1 MEYTIEEQKQYLKE
15 NLEVEPLRKFD
26 GTKDELKNFN
36 QASMGDNISGYLQ
49 KNAWKDD
56 CEHNTKVFLVRDKKT
71 RQIAFYF
78 SLNCGILY
86 EELNQLNL
94 KDNERKVFENYVNI
108 LQKQAQGVKN
118 EKEQQELDKEYET
131 AMRDIWEAVGDADR
145 VTWLFSKA
153 DEKVCDLEEKR
164 KNSEKTQDRDHVKP
178 VQETFPAIDI
188 KFFCRNGEYKSEI
201 KLDFKL
207 GVYVFWEIVV
217 PHILEISKLVGCKYV
232 YLFAADRTEKEVEDF
247 NFRLW
252 KPGYEKDEPDENNK
266 SNVRKLV
273 SYYINELKFE
283 NISKYTILKP
293 NFERT
298 CFTLVQE
305 VAKLEENRKMVW
317 QSHMI
322 DVESNYKS

>member
-108 LQKQAQGVKN
+108 LQKQAQGVK
-118 EKEQQELDKEYET
+118 
-131 AMRDIWEAVGDADR
+131 
-145 VTWLFSKA
+145 
-153 DEKVCDLEEKR
+153 R
-164 KNSEKTQDRDHVKP
+164 KM
-178 VQETFPAIDI
+178 
-188 KFFCRNGEYKSEI
+188 
-201 KLDFKL
+201 
-207 GVYVFWEIVV
+207 
-217 PHILEISKLVGCKYV
+217 
-232 YLFAADRTEKEVEDF
+232 
-247 NFRLW
+247 
-252 KPGYEKDEPDENNK
+252 NNK
-266 SNVRKLV
+266 NLIKNMR
-273 SYYINELKFE
+273 
-283 NISKYTILKP
+283 
-293 NFERT
+293 R
-298 CFTLVQE
+298 Q
-305 VAKLEENRKMVW
+305 
-317 QSHMI
+317 
-322 DVESNYKS
+322 